1 MPKKRRKGSDID
13 WSGEILHCTALV
25 GKAFLKLLTWGL
37 NVLITLLLVGGL
49 TGIIVGG
56 AFGLYLLNEIDDSVD
71 DIDFLR
77 VESESNM
84 TTQIYYRDTSSSEEG
99 ELVEIESERLSGEE
113 NRIWASYDQFPKEL
127 VDAVVAIED
136 KRFWTHP
143 GVDFITTVRCTL
155 EYFLSDGTAG
165 ASSITQQ
172 LIKNV
177 TGRDDVSI
185 QRKAQEIMCALNLE
199 RTMTKTQI
207 LELYLNTV
215 YFGHRSNGVAAAAH
229 TYFGKEVKD
238 LTLVECAAIV
248 GITQNPSKW
257 DPYTHPENNRE
268 RRQVVLTAMRNQGLI
283 SEEEYLE
290 AWHADIVL
298 VGEDQD
304 DDPDDGNNGGDED
317 LSGIF
322 SWYTECVIDETI
334 ALLMEEYGYTQDIA
348 FTKLYTG
355 GLQIVIAMDP
365 ELQAILEDYY
375 ENEDN
380 FEKVDDSLIQPE
392 SSFVLLDPKTSNVLA
407 IVGGRG
413 EKTANR
419 ILNYATKTTRPS
431 GSSIKPLT
439 VYGPAIETGLLNYA
453 TPIDDTPVNFG
464 TEKVHAD
471 GSITYS
477 RPGGY
482 PKNAVN
488 YYAGLVTTHYAIAQS
503 VNTASYK
510 VAMQLGL
517 DYIFDFAKNKL
528 HLDSLIESKTV
539 DGYTVTDK
547 AYAPLALGQQSYG
560 VTNLEM
566 AAAYSIFA
574 NGGVYNHPRFVTEIY
589 DSNHNLLIENKQE
602 SEIVLSETTASLMTI
617 MMEEVVDAGT
627 ASSLTIKKKVDV
639 AAKTGT
645 TQSACDRWLIG
656 YTPYY
661 IGSVWVG
668 YSMPQPLNGFERNP
682 VITAWDGVMTA
693 VHQHIFEKA
702 EETGEPLRTF
712 ERAPGLVQATYCRDS
727 GKLVTDVCRLDPR
740 GDRMET
746 GWFTADTVPNEECDC
761 HVKVLY
767 DNKTQAIAN
776 PYCPPE
782 DCTWVGL
789 LDVRRSFPVQ
799 VKIRDAQYV
808 YWDIASMGIE
818 PGGTEMDPYFILAI
832 PQKTYV
838 GYTSSSTPPFNHA
851 CQLHVYVPPVT
862 DIPPDDESE
871 PETTPPPEGGGGGTP
886 GDAQTTLPPLQPAP

>member
-1 MPKKRRKGSDID
+1 MPKKKKKGADID
-13 WSGEILHCTALV
+13 WSAEILKCMALTGKAGLKLVTWLLNILITVILV
-25 GKAFLKLLTWGL
+25 GM
-37 NVLITLLLVGGL
+37 L

-56 AFGLYLLNEIDDSVD
+56 AFGLYLLNEVDASVD

-77 VESESNM
+77 VETESNM
-84 TTQIYYRDTSSSEEG
+84 TTQIYYKDTSLSEDG

-113 NRIWASYDQFPKEL
+113 NRIWASYDEFPKEL

-165 ASSITQQ
+165 ASSLTQQ

-177 TGRDDVSI
+177 TGRDDVTI
-185 QRKAQEIMCALNLE
+185 KRKAQEIMCALNLE
-199 RTMTKTQI
+199 KTMTKTQI

-215 YFGHRSNGVAAAAH
+215 YFGHKSNGVAAAAY
-229 TYFGKEVKD
+229 TYFGKDVKD

-257 DPYTHPENNRE
+257 DPYINPENNRE
-268 RRQVVLTAMRNQGLI
+268 RRQIVLTAMYNQGLI
-283 SEEEYLE
+283 DEEAYLE

-298 VGEDQD
+298 IGEDHED
-304 DDPDDGNNGGDED
+304 DDDNTPDQGGDGD

-322 SWYTECVIDETI
+322 SWYTECVIDETVQ
-334 ALLMEEYGYTQDIA
+334 LLMKEYGYTSDIA
-348 FTKLYTG
+348 YTKLYTG

-375 ENEDN
+375 ENENN

-439 VYGPAIETGLLNYA
+439 VYAPALELGLIDYA
-453 TPIDDTPVNFG
+453 TVIDDTPVNFG
-464 TEKVHAD
+464 EEKVD
-471 GSITYS
+471 KNGNITYS
-477 RPGGY
+477 RPQGY

-488 YYAGLVTTHYAIAQS
+488 YYSGLVTTHYAVAQS
-503 VNTASYK
+503 VNTVAYK
-510 VAMQLGL
+510 VAMMMGT

-528 HLDSLIESKTV
+528 HLDSLIESQTT

-566 AAAYSIFA
+566 CAAYSIFA
-574 NGGVYNHPRFVTEIY
+574 NNGVYTSPRFVTEIY
-589 DSNHNLLIENKQE
+589 DSDHNLLIKNTPE
-602 SEIVLSETTASLMTI
+602 SEIVLSEDTAALMTF
-617 MMEEVVDAGT
+617 MLEEVVESGT
-627 ASSLTIKKKVDV
+627 AARLTIDDKVDI

-656 YTPYY
+656 YTPYV

-668 YSMPQPLNGFERNP
+668 YSMPQPLNGFKVNP
-682 VITAWDGVMTA
+682 VISTFDGVMNA
-693 VHQHIFEKA
+693 VHDHILAKA
-702 EETGEPLRTF
+702 AEQGEEVKKF
-712 ERAPGLVQATYCRDS
+712 ERSAGIVQATYCADS
-727 GKLVTDVCRLDPR
+727 GKLVTDACRLDPR
-740 GDRMET
+740 GNRMET
-746 GWFTADTVPNEECDC
+746 GWFTTDTLPTEECDC
-761 HVKVLY
+761 HVKILY
-767 DNKTQAIAN
+767 DDRNKAIAN

-782 DCTWVGL
+782 DCKEVAL
-789 LDVRRSFPVQ
+789 VDVRRSFPC
-799 VKIRDAQYV
+799 KIKVIDAQYV
-808 YWDIASMGIE
+808 FWDIAALGIL
-818 PGGTEMDPYFILAI
+818 PGGTHMDPYFINAI
-832 PQKTYV
+832 PEKTYV
-838 GYTSSSTPPFNHA
+838 GYTSSSSPPFNHV
-851 CQLHVYVPPVT
+851 CQRHTYVPPTT
-862 DIPPDDESE
+862 DVPKDDETD
-871 PETTPPPEGGGGGTP
+871 PV
-886 GDAQTTLPPLQPAP
+886 PAVP